1 MMPEN
6 IEKFVQD
13 VSKMRD
19 AQNVYF
25 KLRKDKNAPKED
37 VWAAYNEAKRLERIV
52 DEQLKEQE
60 PNLFNS

>member
-37 VWAAYNEAKRLERIV
+37 VWAAYNEAKRLEKIV
-52 DEQLKEQE
+52 DAQLKEQE